1 MAARSPERTEF
12 LSDILITA
20 TGGISY
26 WAEVTGTEDLVDKV
40 RSGTAIQSISL
51 KDHEASSKTHTVTL
65 DDVARGLALLS
76 SGTLNYSNM
85 SYSET
90 PARLRTLDKTDGD
103 DADYDASD
111 ADAIVQAAIFEKI
124 VYG

>member
-26 WAEVTGTEDLVDKV
+26 WAEVTGTEDLVDKA

-51 KDHEASSKTHTVTL
+51 KDHEDSSKTHTITL

-85 SYSET
+85 GYSET
-90 PARLRTLDKTDGD
+90 PARLRALDKTDGD
-103 DADYDASD
+103 DSDYDASD
-111 ADAIVQAAIFEKI
+111 ADAIVQAAIFGKI